1 MQLTIVGAGAIGG
14 VSGAYL
20 IQAGHDVTFV
30 DLEEEHVRVIN
41 ERGLT
46 IEGIR
51 GTFTVPAKAIHP
63 RDLQGPLQTVIIA
76 VKALHTE
83 TAARQM
89 LPHLADDGYIVS
101 LQNGLNEET
110 IASVVGK
117 ERTVGAHINW
127 AADYLEPGRILHGG
141 TGSFYLGELDGRI
154 TPRVQKLARVFSD
167 FTDTRVTDNIWGYL
181 WSKHSLAS
189 ITYATAIVDA
199 DVVDVLAGEEHRR
212 TVIAT
217 VAESIE
223 TAARNGIT
231 LQPFDG
237 FEPDLMRPK
246 TPAEWE
252 RAVASIDAILDAEWR
267 QLKRRSGIW
276 RDLAVRKRK
285 TEVDLRVTDLAR
297 RGRAAGVDMSLNEK
311 LADIVH
317 EIEEGKRP
325 LAWENLSE
333 LGALAR
339 SLGRTGPE
347 PIAIPASPGQ
357 PPTS

>member
-1 MQLTIVGAGAIGG
+1 MKLTIVGAGAIGG
-14 VSGAYL
+14 VCGAYL

-30 DLEEEHVRVIN
+30 DLVEEHVRIIN
-41 ERGLT
+41 EHGLT

-63 RDLQGPLQTVIIA
+63 RDLQGPLETVIIA

-83 TAARQM
+83 SAARQM
-89 LPHLADDGYIVS
+89 LPYLAENGYIVS

-110 IASVVGK
+110 IAGIVGP

-141 TGSFYLGELDGRI
+141 TGSFYVGELDGRI
-154 TPRVQKLARVFSD
+154 TPRVQELARVFSE
-167 FTDTRVTDNIWGYL
+167 FTETRTTDNIWGYL

-189 ITYATAIVDA
+189 ITYCTAMVDA
-199 DVVDVLAGEEHRR
+199 DVVDILADEEHRR

-223 TAARNGIT
+223 TAARHGIR
-231 LQPFDG
+231 LQAFDG
-237 FEPDLMRPK
+237 FEPDLMRPQ
-246 TPAEWE
+246 TAEEWQ
-252 RAVASIDAILDAEWR
+252 RAVASIDNILDAEWR

-276 RDLAVRKRK
+276 RDLAIRKRK

-297 RGRAAGVDMSLNEK
+297 RGRAVGVDMTLNEK
-311 LADIVH
+311 LADLIH
-317 EIEEGKRP
+317 EIEEGRR
-325 LAWENLSE
+325 AQSWENIEE
-333 LGALAR
+333 LGVLAR
-339 SLGRTGPE
+339 ALGRTGE
-347 PIAIPASPGQ
+347 ETIAIP
-357 PPTS
+357 TT

>member
-1 MQLTIVGAGAIGG
+1 
-14 VSGAYL
+14 
-20 IQAGHDVTFV
+20 
-30 DLEEEHVRVIN
+30 
-41 ERGLT
+41 
-46 IEGIR
+46 
-51 GTFTVPAKAIHP
+51 VPARAIHP
-63 RDLQGPLQTVIIA
+63 RDLEGPLHTVIIA

-89 LPHLADDGYIVS
+89 LPYLAEDGYIVS

-110 IASVVGK
+110 IAGIVGP

-141 TGSFYLGELDGRI
+141 TGSFYVGELDGQI
-154 TPRVQKLARVFSD
+154 TPRVEQLASVFSD
-167 FTDTRVTDNIWGYL
+167 FTETRTADNIWGYL

-199 DVVDVLAGEEHRR
+199 DVVDILAGERNRR

-223 TAARNGIT
+223 TATRNGVA
-231 LQPFDG
+231 LQSFDG
-237 FEPDLMRPK
+237 FQPDLMRPK
-246 TPAEWE
+246 TPEEWA
-252 RAVASIDAILDAEWR
+252 RAIASIDGLLDAEWR

-276 RDLAVRKRK
+276 RDLAIRKRK

-297 RGRAAGVDMSLNEK
+297 RGRAADVDMTLNEK
-311 LADIVH
+311 LADLVH
-317 EIEEGKRP
+317 EIEDGKREQSW
-325 LAWENLSE
+325 ANIEE

-339 SLGRTGPE
+339 ELGRTGE
-347 PIAIPASPGQ
+347 
-357 PPTS
+357 